1 MRSPAS
7 RLLAEGDD
15 LVATLWLFAFR
26 LSHQILH
33 QASSPEVLRHPWL
46 LIA

>member
-7 RLLAEGDD
+7 RLLAEGD

-26 LSHQILH
+26 LSHQSLP
-33 QASSPEVLRHPWL
+33 QASSPEVLRSPWL